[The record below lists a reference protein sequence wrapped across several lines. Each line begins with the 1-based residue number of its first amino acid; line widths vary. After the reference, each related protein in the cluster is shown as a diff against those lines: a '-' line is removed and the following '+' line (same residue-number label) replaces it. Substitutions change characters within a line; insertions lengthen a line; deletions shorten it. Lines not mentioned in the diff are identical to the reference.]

1 MTDRDIALR
10 GSGELMHLIK
20 EKHMSIEDILM
31 FCSLIWRVDSEAC
44 SEVETIPPDILE
56 KLKSLLLLK
65 VVDEKTVMLNP
76 HVVGIGDAKKRG
88 ELRVKFRNLK

>member
-1 MTDRDIALR
+1 MTDRDITLR

-20 EKHMSIEDILM
+20 EKTLLVEDILV
-31 FCSLIWRVDSEAC
+31 FCSLIWKVDSEAY
-44 SEVETIPPDILE
+44 SPIGDTPIEVLE

-65 VVDEKTVMLNP
+65 FVDEKTVMLNP

-88 ELRVKFRNLK
+88 ELRVKFKNLI